1 MGALGFDEN
10 HRQDTSTET
19 SVEQVLDG
27 EIMENDD
34 SLQGE
39 QPEMQSEPS
48 FADRVKANKKPIVA
62 GFLFSAAAAVF
73 FISSGSEETP
83 APLSVEDMAVQA
95 VEGNR
100 PLAGI
105 KQDLG
110 QDQITNK
117 SIIDEFS
124 SNTKDVV
131 MRLRE
136 YRETTGSI
144 PSYQTPPAWA
154 YKDWNDYEV
163 APSTARVKIYEGE
176 IYYDDIEAAPV
187 TDGNP
192 DETARVVQD
201 TFKDP
206 EEETATAA
214 PQERGVVGQIADSL
228 RGSKE
233 EVMQS
238 NPLGSK
244 LEFFKMGGKL
254 LGGL

>member
-10 HRQDTSTET
+10 HRQETSTET
-19 SVEQVLDG
+19 GAEQVLNG

-34 SLQGE
+34 SLHGE
-39 QPEMQSEPS
+39 QPESQSEPH
-48 FADRVKANKKPIVA
+48 FADRVKANKKPLVA
-62 GFLFSAAAAVF
+62 GILFSAAVAVLF
-73 FISSGSEETP
+73 MSPGSEEVTTP
-83 APLSVEDMAVQA
+83 LTIEDKAVQA

-105 KQDLG
+105 KQNLG
-110 QDQITNK
+110 QAQITDK

-136 YRETTGSI
+136 YQETTGSI

-154 YKDWNDYEV
+154 YKEWNDYEV

-192 DETARVVQD
+192 DETARVVQE

-206 EEETATAA
+206 DEETETAT

-233 EVMQS
+233 EVMQN

-244 LEFFKMGGKL
+244 LNLFKMGGQL